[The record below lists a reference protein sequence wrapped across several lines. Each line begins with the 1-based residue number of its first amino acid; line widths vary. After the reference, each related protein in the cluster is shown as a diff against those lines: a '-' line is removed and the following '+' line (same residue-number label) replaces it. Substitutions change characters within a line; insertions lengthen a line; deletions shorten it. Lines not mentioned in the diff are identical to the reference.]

1 MLRLSG
7 RLKCLF
13 LLALQLL
20 WVQSATAVLIPFDNC
35 LDKSYQMDK
44 PTRLQWVPLFVDA
57 SFERF
62 DGPDDR
68 HTLKLTMWGNV
79 TGVAASGNIT
89 LPSPDNSDFWKDP
102 SKHDGKIVAVPE
114 PESTQP
120 KVTTLFTNIN
130 VLTYNEATERTD
142 FCRQSLNQ
150 GTCPLAPVWD
160 FNR

>member
-1 MLRLSG
+1 MLRLSN

-20 WVQSATAVLIPFDNC
+20 WVQSATAVLIPFNNC

-44 PTRLQWVPLFVDA
+44 PTGLQWVPLFVDA
-57 SFERF
+57 SFEKF
-62 DGPDDR
+62 EGPDDR

-79 TGVAASGNIT
+79 TGVASSANIT
-89 LPSPDNSDFWKDP
+89 LPAADSDDWTNP
-102 SKHDGKIVAVPE
+102 SKHDGKIVGVPE
-114 PESTQP
+114 PDSSQP

-142 FCRQSLNQ
+142 FCNQSLRH
-150 GTCPLAPVWD
+150 GVCPLGPVFE

>member
-1 MLRLSG
+1 
-7 RLKCLF
+7 
-13 LLALQLL
+13 
-20 WVQSATAVLIPFDNC
+20 
-35 LDKSYQMDK
+35 MDK

-57 SFERF
+57 SF
-62 DGPDDR
+62 DDHDDR

-79 TGVAASGNIT
+79 TGVASSGNIM
-89 LPSPDNSDFWKDP
+89 LPAPGSPDWNDT

-114 PESTQP
+114 PESSNP

-142 FCRQSLNQ
+142 FCNQSLKH
-150 GTCPLAPVWD
+150 GVCPLGPVWD